1 MHLLITGGC
10 GYVGTLLVSQ
20 LIKEKHR
27 VRVVDNQWFGNYL
40 PENTNLEN
48 IKEDI
53 RNLSVEHLKDIDTVI
68 HLANIANDPS
78 VKLNE
83 LLSWEVNV
91 LATQQLADLS
101 LRSGVKHFIYA
112 SSGSVYGIK
121 DEKNV
126 TEDLELVPIS
136 AYNKTKMVSE
146 RILISY
152 KNEMK
157 VHCIRPATVCGYS
170 PRMRLD
176 LTVNMLTF
184 QALKNKEIKVFG
196 GDQIRPNIHI
206 KDMVAAYMFF
216 LNHDELPSGFYNAGF
231 ENLSVLKIAEKI
243 NKKINSDIKIT
254 SSNDKR
260 SYRLDS
266 SKLIAKG
273 FEPKYSI
280 NDAIEENIKMYK
292 NKTLVEK
299 KSFYNVGWME
309 ELNI

>member
-1 MHLLITGGC
+1 MAPTI
-10 GYVGTLLVSQ
+10 
-20 LIKEKHR
+20 
-27 VRVVDNQWFGNYL
+27 
-40 PENTNLEN
+40 
-48 IKEDI
+48 
-53 RNLSVEHLKDIDTVI
+53 
-68 HLANIANDPS
+68 
-78 VKLNE
+78 
-83 LLSWEVNV
+83 
-91 LATQQLADLS
+91 
-101 LRSGVKHFIYA
+101 
-112 SSGSVYGIK
+112 
-121 DEKNV
+121 
-126 TEDLELVPIS
+126 
-136 AYNKTKMVSE
+136 
-146 RILISY
+146 
-152 KNEMK
+152 
-157 VHCIRPATVCGYS
+157 
-170 PRMRLD
+170 
-176 LTVNMLTF
+176 
-184 QALKNKEIKVFG
+184 
-196 GDQIRPNIHI
+196 
-206 KDMVAAYMFF
+206 F